1 MSLDVIWNL
10 TRQCNWNCSDCC
22 MNSIK
27 NNSLTDLK
35 PYLQASGKELC
46 KSEKLKTLKD
56 LTNNNCSIDFSGG
69 NPILCKEDREIINEA
84 LKLLS
89 CKKICV
95 SIPGCNLTYD
105 RINTLKGVGKI
116 HITVDELPYNSK
128 NNSKPFGFNELA
140 AKTIEKCIALGKDV
154 RVVTVLKRNTN
165 FSSLSNI
172 YEYLCKI
179 GIREWQLLQLYPV
192 GRAADKWSDTIDV
205 EQQQSFINF
214 LKTLRGSTEVKF
226 QHSFKGIFE
235 NIICPSIK
243 GSIGILPDGNV
254 VACPWGLNSNGEPI
268 DENFVLGKIPEQK
281 IADILASERAIN
293 WRKNGN
299 VCKTFDFLKKR
310 LT

>member
-1 MSLDVIWNL
+1 M
-10 TRQCNWNCSDCC
+10 
-22 MNSIK
+22 
-27 NNSLTDLK
+27 
-35 PYLQASGKELC
+35 
-46 KSEKLKTLKD
+46 
-56 LTNNNCSIDFSGG
+56 
-69 NPILCKEDREIINEA
+69 
-84 LKLLS
+84 
-89 CKKICV
+89 
-95 SIPGCNLTYD
+95 
-105 RINTLKGVGKI
+105 
-116 HITVDELPYNSK
+116 
-128 NNSKPFGFNELA
+128 
-140 AKTIEKCIALGKDV
+140 
-154 RVVTVLKRNTN
+154 
-165 FSSLSNI
+165 
-172 YEYLCKI
+172 
-179 GIREWQLLQLYPV
+179 QLYPV